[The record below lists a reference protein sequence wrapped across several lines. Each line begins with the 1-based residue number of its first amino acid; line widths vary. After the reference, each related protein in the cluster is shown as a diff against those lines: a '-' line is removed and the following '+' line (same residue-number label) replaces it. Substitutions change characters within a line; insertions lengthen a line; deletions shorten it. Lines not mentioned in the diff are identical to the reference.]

1 MSSGEATMFT
11 SGQNKGWS
19 SPYSEVLD
27 TDHSQKA
34 RRELVRSLLPK
45 FIENVAKLTN
55 FGGRR
60 L

>member
-1 MSSGEATMFT
+1 MFT